1 MMDLSKFIIIF
12 CAVLCRVTIDDKE
25 YTAQVV
31 MQVLI
36 KPDAYSVGPQTVG
49 AKTQIDPRFSNEEMK
64 WSTRR
69 RGAIILYGLLVRVM
83 EE

>member
-1 MMDLSKFIIIF
+1 MKFVIIF

-25 YTAQVV
+25 YKAQVV

-36 KPDAYSVGPQTVG
+36 HPDAYTVGRQTVG
-49 AKTQIDPRFSNEEMK
+49 AKTQIDPRFSNDEME
-64 WSTRR
+64 WSTKR